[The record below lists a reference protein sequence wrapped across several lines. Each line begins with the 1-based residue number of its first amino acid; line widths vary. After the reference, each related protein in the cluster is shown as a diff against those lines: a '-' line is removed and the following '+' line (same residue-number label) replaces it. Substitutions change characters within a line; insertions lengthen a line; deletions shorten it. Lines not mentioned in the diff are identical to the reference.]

1 MQDRLVRSGGICH
14 VSAAIHRT
22 IYLSGIE
29 SQVSL
34 QCAKSLDLPT
44 GDGRRIRL
52 RLIALFGSMDA
63 LVRVVASHA
72 PRVC

>member
-1 MQDRLVRSGGICH
+1 
-14 VSAAIHRT
+14 
-22 IYLSGIE
+22 
-29 SQVSL
+29 VSL